1 PHSAESWQ
9 SAQKLWESAIGQ
21 LEEIPKDSPAY
32 PFAKRKLKEYRTNLA
47 SANRQLSTEQKAENK
62 LVAAKNTAQIAEAIA
77 VVAKSADSWEKVQAN
92 WEKSL
97 ETLSEIPT
105 DTKAYQQAKVLS
117 SKYETR
123 LSQASDRKNVEGI
136 AEDAYTQAVTL
147 AAQAK
152 IFEERNAWFKASEY
166 WRRALSYAQQVP
178 AATSYSQKA
187 NPLISAYKTSLQQ
200 AEVKLEEDRNLQK
213 ARTDLDRTC
222 KGNPKICDYT
232 VSKDLIAVQM
242 TPDYVKKLQQTFI
255 QAENTNA
262 IKTRQAIEKHV
273 ETLQKALEAIGDNAN
288 IPMQVYDGEGKR
300 IATKTPN

>member
-1 PHSAESWQ
+1 
-9 SAQKLWESAIGQ
+9 
-21 LEEIPKDSPAY
+21 
-32 PFAKRKLKEYRTNLA
+32 
-47 SANRQLSTEQKAENK
+47 
-62 LVAAKNTAQIAEAIA
+62 
-77 VVAKSADSWEKVQAN
+77 
-92 WEKSL
+92 
-97 ETLSEIPT
+97 
-105 DTKAYQQAKVLS
+105 
-117 SKYETR
+117 
-123 LSQASDRKNVEGI
+123 
-136 AEDAYTQAVTL
+136 
-147 AAQAK
+147 
-152 IFEERNAWFKASEY
+152 
-166 WRRALSYAQQVP
+166 LSYASQVP